1 MKLILTLVLVLATP
15 PALGKP
21 AAGLSGPRPIGA
33 LKRIGTPLVRLP
45 KAAPCPGLG
54 ALETQERGFLPGE
67 ELAYELNFAGA
78 YIGRFETK
86 VGQPRTSHGTTVL
99 PLFGRARTSAFIA
112 AFKTFEGRYQSMVAA
127 SDLGPTEARV
137 EAVYGGDPR
146 WEKILFD
153 GPQRSVKADFL
164 LNGAVQARSYQGSH
178 PLTDILT
185 LLYQARTVRLREGLE
200 ACQDVFGSRRLWRMK
215 GRVVG
220 PATISTPAGQ
230 KEGWKVATTFER
242 AAHPELNHLPP
253 QRIELDLY
261 VSADAAQ
268 TPLRFVA
275 RTQGVEAEGQL
286 VRWSLKGTTDER
298 EW

>member
-1 MKLILTLVLVLATP
+1 MKSILIILLGLAAA

-21 AAGLSGPRPIGA
+21 AAGLAGPRPKVT
-33 LKRIGTPLVRLP
+33 LHPSPLRRLP
-45 KAAPCPGLG
+45 APPPCPGLG
-54 ALETQERGFLPGE
+54 PLPTQTRGFVPGE

-86 VGQPRTSHGTTVL
+86 VGQPRTNNGTTVL
-99 PLFGRARTSAFIA
+99 PLFGRARTSAFVA

-127 SDLGPTEARV
+127 EDLEPNEARV
-137 EAVYGGDPR
+137 EAVYGGDER
-146 WEKILFD
+146 WEKIHFD
-153 GPQRSVKADFL
+153 AEHRSVKADFL

-185 LLYQARTVRLREGLE
+185 LLYQARSVKLSPGLE
-200 ACQDVFGSRRLWRMK
+200 ACQDVFGSRRLWRMR

-220 PATISTPAGQ
+220 PAQITTPAGQ
-230 KEGWKVATTFER
+230 KAGWKVATTFER
-242 AAHPELNHLPP
+242 VAHPELNHLPP

-261 VSADAAQ
+261 LSADAAQ

-275 RTQGVEAEGQL
+275 RTQGIEAEGQL
-286 VRWSLKGTTDER
+286 VRWSLKGTSDER
-298 EW
+298 DW

>member
-1 MKLILTLVLVLATP
+1 MKLILTMALGLATQ

-21 AAGLSGPRPIGA
+21 AAGLSGPRPTA
-33 LKRIGTPLVRLP
+33 VVKRPTASLRRLP
-45 KAAPCPGLG
+45 APPPCPGLPP
-54 ALETQERGFLPGE
+54 LETRERGFLPGE
-67 ELAYELNFAGA
+67 ELAYELTFAGA

-86 VGQPRTSHGTTVL
+86 VGQPRTINGATML

-127 SDLGPTEARV
+127 QDLSPTEARV
-137 EAVYGGDPR
+137 EAVYGGDAR

-153 GPQRSVKADFL
+153 PHQRAVKADFL
-164 LNGAVQARSYQGSH
+164 LNGAVQARSYQGNH

-200 ACQDVFGSRRLWRMK
+200 ACQDVFGSRRLWRMR

-220 PATISTPAGQ
+220 PAVITTPAGQ

-242 AAHPELNHLPP
+242 VAHPELNHLPP

-261 VSADAAQ
+261 ISADAAQ

-275 RTQGVEAEGQL
+275 RTQGVEAEGHL
-286 VRWSLKGTTDER
+286 VRWSLKGTTDEGD
-298 EW
+298 W